1 MLGRRVTLK
10 EHTLQAKLR
19 KHYREGKIPHHTTN
33 LGGLEVVQDPTCCIH
48 KNTVAHY
55 TFENLMTE
63 KPPADFMNKVENVV
77 IQFLK
82 RYPNNMVPLGLVCEV
97 NHVSAITG
105 EELDVHLSN
114 FGSQQESV
122 YETTSLEEV
131 YE

>member
-1 MLGRRVTLK
+1 
-10 EHTLQAKLR
+10 
-19 KHYREGKIPHHTTN
+19 
-33 LGGLEVVQDPTCCIH
+33 
-48 KNTVAHY
+48 
-55 TFENLMTE
+55 MTE

-114 FGSQQESV
+114 FRSQQESV
-122 YETTSLEEV
+122 YETTSLDEVYKWMRARILRPTLSEEV
-131 YE
+131 VLVSNIKSP